1 MKILAFYTNGSEDAE
16 FVITVDLLRRARIE
30 CLTVS
35 ISDDDF
41 IYTSHNLSTKPDAK
55 LKDLTDEEIM
65 SYDGLFLPGGKVGVS
80 NLSQCDRLLK
90 IIKEFHDN
98 NKLVSAICAAPS
110 VLSKAGI
117 MSNHRFTCYD
127 GWETLIDGTYEK
139 AMPYVVDKNV
149 ITGRSLNYS
158 IDFTLA
164 IIEYLTGSEN
174 REKVAKGILKV

>member
-1 MKILAFYTNGSEDAE
+1 MKILAFYTDGNEDAE

-35 ISDDDF
+35 ADDKDF
-41 IYTSHNLSTKPDAK
+41 IYTSHNICTKPEAK
-55 LKDLTDEEIM
+55 LKDLSDEEIM
-65 SYDGLFLPGGKVGVS
+65 SFDGLFIPGGKIGVE
-80 NLSQCDRLLK
+80 NLSKNDRLLK
-90 IIKEFHDN
+90 IIKKFHDS
-98 NKLVSAICAAPS
+98 NKLVSAICAAPT

-117 MSNHRFTCYD
+117 MSNHKFTCYD
-127 GWETLIDGTYEK
+127 GWESLVDGIYEK

-158 IDFTLA
+158 VDFTLQ

-174 REKVAKGILKV
+174 KEKVAKGILKV